1 MRISDSIASLW
12 LLLFG
17 AKLDKSVVEGDKL
30 IQVWND
36 IYAGR
41 PEWQKYTTTGIGG
54 KRTEYRYLMNAAKM
68 LCSELAGLVFAES
81 PVITADQSVM
91 DILKANKF
99 LENLRPWAEI
109 AVALGGGALK
119 WMIKGGK
126 FIVDYVHATDIVPVS
141 YDSTGISE
149 ADFLSTEVINAK
161 EYKIIESHRKTTTGY
176 RIAVQAYLKISDAQY
191 AKVPNPDG
199 IGGGEAEV
207 TTTRPLF
214 QVFKYPGAN
223 NIDMYSPLGLSIF
236 ANGIDTIRQLD
247 EGQDYIAD
255 ELETSR
261 RKIILPQSM
270 IATYFD
276 QTTRKSSQY
285 YDKNERVYV
294 AFNSDEIKE
303 MTPVSI
309 DFQLRIAEIAQTI
322 NTLLSI
328 FCRQCGVDDGFLSFD
343 GKSMKTAT
351 EVISENSKTFRTK
364 KNVENALGQTIIDF
378 LSTIKDIGKA
388 YGVNTTADEY
398 TIEWDDSVIEDRNS
412 RATYHETLYAS
423 GLEDRITAIM
433 AVHGVD
439 EEKAIEMA
447 EKIKSDKAVVSDP
460 FGLAAKNFGSTKP
473 IEEMAENNPVEA
485 VKLSGIQIES
495 ANKIISQVADGTLT
509 REAGINQLM
518 IFLGLNNEQANRVMG
533 AQ

>member
-1 MRISDSIASLW
+1 MRLSDSIVSLW

-68 LCSELAGLVFAES
+68 LCSELSGLVFAES
-81 PVITADQSVM
+81 PVIVADQSVL
-91 DILKANKF
+91 DILAANKF
-99 LENLRPWAEI
+99 LDNLRPWVEI
-109 AVALGGGALK
+109 AIALGGGALK
-119 WMIKGGK
+119 WTIKGGK

-141 YDSTGISE
+141 YDSTGIHE

-161 EYKIIESHRKTTTGY
+161 EYKIVESHRKTATGY
-176 RIAVQAYLKISDAQY
+176 RIEVKSYLKVSEAEY
-191 AKVPNPDG
+191 RLVPNPEG
-199 IGGGEAEV
+199 VNGGEVEI

-214 QVFKYPGAN
+214 RVFKMPGAN

-236 ANGIDTIRQLD
+236 ANAVDTCRMLD
-247 EGQDYIAD
+247 EGQDYISD
-255 ELETSR
+255 EMETSR

-276 QTTRKSSQY
+276 QNARKSSQY

-294 AFNSDEIKE
+294 AFNSDEIKD

-309 DFQLRIAEIAQTI
+309 DFELRIDSIAKTI

-364 KNVENALGQTIIDF
+364 KNIENALGSIVIDF
-378 LSTIKDIGKA
+378 LSVLKDIGGL
-388 YGVNTTADEY
+388 YGVSTTADDY

-439 EEKAIEMA
+439 EKKATEMA
-447 EKIKSDKAVVSDP
+447 AKIKSDKAIVSDP
-460 FGLAAKNFGSTKP
+460 FGLAK
-473 IEEMAENNPVEA
+473 
-485 VKLSGIQIES
+485 
-495 ANKIISQVADGTLT
+495 
-509 REAGINQLM
+509 
-518 IFLGLNNEQANRVMG
+518 
-533 AQ
+533 